1 MPLPLISAAI
11 ALGSLLGGAAKKAWN
26 ACDMMDEA
34 KKIADDAGHRV
45 HLLDEV
51 INDRK
56 AIAEQNLTSLGQLK
70 LNILSGNIHSF
81 VDEFSK
87 MKNVNFNDSIGIDE
101 LKNFNPSNQ
110 EFIQLKTAS
119 LNAVKITSGIG
130 GATICG
136 VLAAAGAYGAVG
148 YLATASTGA
157 AIAGL
162 SGAAATNATL
172 AWLGGGTL
180 ASGGLGIAGGTVVLG
195 GLVAAPAVLIA
206 AWWWECK
213 AEEALNKAKAYN
225 CKAEEWIAN
234 ANKINAYLKAV
245 TERAKQIEK
254 LLADFD
260 RMLAEQLDIML
271 KNLRKNQSY
280 DWNDYSVSDQKQIAI
295 TALLTKAIKQVI
307 DTPLLYEDGTLAD
320 ESSFVET
327 YRNASYKGVLD
338 TKAKVEKLLSSFPD
352 KPALNKELVGRTLLL
367 KKDTVCYDKDN
378 SSSFTIKAGE
388 FVKVTDI
395 VGNRYRV
402 YYQAGHLFGYLR
414 AINVQS
420 NNDNK

>member
-1 MPLPLISAAI
+1 MPLPLIPVAI
-11 ALGSLLGGAAKKAWN
+11 ALAGVLGCAAKKACN
-26 ACDMMDEA
+26 ASDMMDEA
-34 KKIADDAGHRV
+34 KKIAGDAEHRV
-45 HLLDEV
+45 KIFEKVLNE
-51 INDRK
+51 RK
-56 AIAEQNLTSLGQLK
+56 AIVEQNLTSLGQLK
-70 LNILSGNIHSF
+70 LNILSGNIHTF
-81 VDEFSK
+81 VDKFSK
-87 MKNVNFNDSIGIDE
+87 MKNVNFKDSIGIDE
-101 LKNFNPSNQ
+101 LRNFNPNNQ

-119 LNAVKITSGIG
+119 LNAVEIAGGLG
-130 GATICG
+130 GATVGG
-136 VLAAAGAYGAVG
+136 VLAALGAYGAVG

-157 AIAGL
+157 AIGGL
-162 SGAAATNATL
+162 TGAAATNATL
-172 AWLGGGTL
+172 AWLGGGSL
-180 ASGGLGIAGGTVVLG
+180 ATGGLGIAGGTVVLG

-245 TERAKQIEK
+245 TDRAEQIEK

-320 ESSFVET
+320 ESSFVEK
-327 YRNASYKGVLD
+327 YRNADYKGIVD
-338 TKAKVEKLLSSFPD
+338 TKAKVEKLLISFPD

-367 KKDTVCYDKDN
+367 KKDTVCYYKDN

-420 NNDNK
+420 NNE

>member
-1 MPLPLISAAI
+1 MPLPLIPVAI
-11 ALGSLLGGAAKKAWN
+11 ALAGIFGGAVKKACN
-26 ACDMMDEA
+26 ASDMMDEA
-34 KKIADDAGHRV
+34 KKIAGDAEYRV
-45 HLLDEV
+45 KIFEEV
-51 INDRK
+51 LNERK
-56 AIAEQNLTSLGQLK
+56 AITEQNLTSLGQLK
-70 LNILSGNIHSF
+70 LNILSGNIHTF
-81 VDEFSK
+81 VDKFSK
-87 MKNVNFNDSIGIDE
+87 MKNVNFKDSIGIDE
-101 LKNFNPSNQ
+101 LRNFNPNNQ

-119 LNAVKITSGIG
+119 LNAVEIAG
-130 GATICG
+130 GLGVATVGG
-136 VLAAAGAYGAVG
+136 VLAALGAYGGVG

-157 AIAGL
+157 AIGGL
-162 SGAAATNATL
+162 TGAAATNATL

-180 ASGGLGIAGGTVVLG
+180 ASGGLGIAGGTAVLG

-213 AEEALNKAKAYN
+213 AEEALNKAKTYK
-225 CKAEEWIAN
+225 CKADEWIAN
-234 ANKINAYLKAV
+234 ADKINAYLKAV
-245 TERAKQIEK
+245 TERAEQIEK

-260 RMLAEQLDIML
+260 RMLAEQLEIML
-271 KNLRKNQSY
+271 RHLRQNQSY
-280 DWNDYSVSDQKQIAI
+280 DWNDYSVADQKQIAI

-320 ESSFVET
+320 ESSFVEK
-327 YRNASYKGVLD
+327 YRNAGYNGVD

-367 KKDTVCYDKDN
+367 KKDIVCYEKDN

-420 NNDNK
+420 NNE